1 MKSEFTYQAESIV
14 SPLETYEW
22 DNTWLE
28 RITEKSKKRVL
39 YIGDSISCGIRR
51 FATDA
56 ARGEILFDGFGTSKA
71 IDNPFY
77 FDSIRLFA
85 AQEGERSAVLFNNG
99 LHGWHLSAK
108 EYAQHYEKMILF
120 LKSEFKDTPL
130 YLLLSTPVRNN
141 PERKEEIIKRNKEVI
156 RLSKKYGIKTVDVFS
171 FAEEIKELGKD
182 DGVHFTDEGYEALA
196 KSLLSEIKVN

>member
-28 RITEKSKKRVL
+28 RITEKNKKRVL

-56 ARGEILFDGFGTSKA
+56 AGGEILFDGFGTSKA

-99 LHGWHLSAK
+99 L
-108 EYAQHYEKMILF
+108 
-120 LKSEFKDTPL
+120 
-130 YLLLSTPVRNN
+130 N
-141 PERKEEIIKRNKEVI
+141 RKRI
-156 RLSKKYGIKTVDVFS
+156 RT
-171 FAEEIKELGKD
+171 
-182 DGVHFTDEGYEALA
+182 AL
-196 KSLLSEIKVN
+196 

>member
-28 RITEKSKKRVL
+28 RITEKNKKRVL

-56 ARGEILFDGFGTSKA
+56 ADGEILFDGFGTSKA

-85 AQEGERSAVLFNNG
+85 AQEGERNAVLFNNG
-99 LHGWHLSAK
+99 LHGWHLTAK

-120 LKSEFKDTPL
+120 LKSEFKGIPI

-141 PERKEEIIKRNKEVI
+141 PERKEEIINRNKEVI
-156 RLSKKYGIKTVDVFS
+156 RLSNKYGLKTVDVFS
-171 FAEEIKELGKD
+171 FAEEIKGLGKD
-182 DGVHFTDEGYEALA
+182 DGVHFTDEGYKALA
-196 KSLLSEIKVN
+196 KSLLNKIEVN

>member
-28 RITEKSKKRVL
+28 RITEKGKKRVL

-85 AQEGERSAVLFNNG
+85 AQEGERSAVFFNNG
-99 LHGWHLSAK
+99 LHGWHLTAK

-141 PERKEEIIKRNKEVI
+141 PKRKEEIIKRNKEVI

-196 KSLLSEIKVN
+196 KSLLKEIEVN